1 LTGGHS
7 EASYVYEIDV
17 RMVRC
22 MANVVGER
30 YQITIDRIV
39 RRELGI
45 KPGDLAVERVED
57 GRLVVEFVPAPHV
70 ASLRGIFHRSDVEP
84 VTDWSSAKD
93 RAWAMRSAEIVEALQ
108 RDSERH
114 GGPR

>member
-1 LTGGHS
+1 
-7 EASYVYEIDV
+7 
-17 RMVRC
+17 

-30 YQITIDRIV
+30 YQITIDRVV

-57 GRLVVEFVPAPHV
+57 GRLVVEFVPAPHG
-70 ASLRGIFHRSDVEP
+70 ASLRGIFRRSDVEP
-84 VTDWSSAKD
+84 VTDWSRARD